1 MRNLAKVENTPVV
14 KAVSNPSPEAGPR
27 LGRVHATDGRVLP
40 AALDLNAFK
49 N

>member
-1 MRNLAKVENTPVV
+1 MRDLAKVEV
-14 KAVSNPSPEAGPR
+14 KAAPYPSPEAGSR
-27 LGRVHATDGRVLP
+27 FGRVHATDGRLLP